1 MARARG
7 RTVARQMLVWQ
18 LLVVLVVVVG
28 GTGLAWFDARQDS
41 RADARAQTLDVS
53 LAVAASPT
61 VVQALDDPDPSTVL
75 QPYAERV
82 RKATGTDFVVVMS
95 TSGIRYSHPT
105 PGNIG
110 KKFIGHIDQA
120 LAGNEFTEDYTG

>member
-53 LAVAASPT
+53 LAVAASPALLD
-61 VVQALDDPDPSTVL
+61 ALDARAVVAARTT
-75 QPYAERV
+75 R
-82 RKATGTDFVVVMS
+82 ATSADAAAATTLS
-95 TSGIRYSHPT
+95 
-105 PGNIG
+105 
-110 KKFIGHIDQA
+110 
-120 LAGNEFTEDYTG
+120 